1 MDDDRK
7 RVTTG
12 QYVLLLVVAALFFG
26 LATVGVEAL
35 APVELPP
42 STALGW
48 LGTIIAVVLAA
59 FAFSLSA
66 FLNASPEKLFELF
79 RRSRDGLS
87 QKPGRKDIWSYARFW
102 GAFLLLTTVT
112 MGVLLAY
119 EPPRPAAPVAVGGL
133 DLAKYCSSYDFNSND
148 VKSCSRAVD
157 LTEACNWQ
165 KQRDDLEGVY
175 KSADLHSGICLD
187 PKGKDV
193 GGIDDML
200 GFCRQK
206 FKRTLDVRASDAEG
220 MDWRCVMDID
230 KDVVCIWQ
238 YSDKSLT
245 AVQENGL
252 WVCRRPADAASP

>member
-1 MDDDRK
+1 MGGGRK

-12 QYVLLLVVAALFFG
+12 QYVLLLVVSAFFFG

-48 LGTIIAVVLAA
+48 LGTILAIVLAA
-59 FAFSLSA
+59 LAFSLSA
-66 FLNASPEKLFELF
+66 FLTASPEKLVELF
-79 RRSRDGLS
+79 RRSPDGPS
-87 QKPGRKDIWSYARFW
+87 RRSARKDAWAHARFW
-102 GAFLLLTTVT
+102 GAFLLLTAVTV
-112 MGVLLAY
+112 GVLFAY
-119 EPPRPAAPVAVGGL
+119 EPPRNAAPVNVGGL
-133 DLAKYCSSYDFNSND
+133 DLAAYCSSNNFDSND
-148 VKSCSRAVD
+148 VNSCSRAVD

-165 KQRDDLEGVY
+165 NKRDDLKGEY
-175 KSADLHSGICLD
+175 KSADLNSGICLD
-187 PKGKDV
+187 PKKKNV

-206 FKRTLDVRASDAEG
+206 FKRTLEVRASDADG
-220 MDWRCVMDID
+220 KDWRCVMDID

-238 YSDKSLT
+238 YSDKNLT

-252 WVCRRPADAASP
+252 WVCRRPG